1 LAFNNTGLQ
10 IRNGATTTWNAWRH
24 ITTAD
29 LLGVGG
35 TTTPVYVAADGKVTA
50 LEYTIAKS
58 VPANAKFTDT
68 DTKNTAGSTDTTSK
82 IFLIGA
88 TS

>member
-1 LAFNNTGLQ
+1 M
-10 IRNGATTTWNAWRH
+10 I
-24 ITTAD
+24 
-29 LLGVGG
+29 
-35 TTTPVYVAADGKVTA
+35 ADGTDGLIKSSG
-50 LEYTIAKS
+50 YTIAKS
-58 VPANAKFTDT
+58 VPADAKFTDT